1 MSDTVSLV
9 TGGNKGIGLE
19 ICRQLAR
26 KGHTVLLGSRDLKR
40 GEEAAAKL
48 RGDKL
53 DVTAVKLDMQDAAT
67 FDAAR
72 DIIAAKY
79 GRLDVL
85 VNNAAIGEDWQ
96 TNAATVAVDTV
107 RKTFEVNV
115 FALIDLTQRL
125 LPLLRKSQGGRVV
138 NQSSQLGSLT
148 LLQTPDS
155 GVYEVQ
161 ALAYDAS
168 KTAVNAF
175 TVHLAALLK
184 GTPIKVNSAHP
195 GSVET
200 TMNPSGK
207 LTPAEGAETAVTLAT
222 LPADG
227 PTGGFFHRGQ
237 TLPW

>member
-1 MSDTVSLV
+1 MSDSVSLV

-19 ICRQLAR
+19 ICRQLAQE
-26 KGHTVLLGSRDLKR
+26 GHTVLLGSRDLKR

-48 RGDKL
+48 RADKL
-53 DVTAVKLDMQDAAT
+53 DVTAVKLDMLDAAT
-67 FDAAR
+67 FDAVR
-72 DIIAAKY
+72 DMVAAKY

-85 VNNAAIGEDWQ
+85 VNNAAIGEDWH
-96 TNAATVAVDTV
+96 TNAETVSVGVV

-125 LPLLRKSQGGRVV
+125 LPLLKKSQAGRVV
-138 NQSSQLGSLT
+138 NQSSQLGSLA

-222 LPADG
+222 LPAAG
-227 PTGGFFHRGQ
+227 PTGGFFHRGK